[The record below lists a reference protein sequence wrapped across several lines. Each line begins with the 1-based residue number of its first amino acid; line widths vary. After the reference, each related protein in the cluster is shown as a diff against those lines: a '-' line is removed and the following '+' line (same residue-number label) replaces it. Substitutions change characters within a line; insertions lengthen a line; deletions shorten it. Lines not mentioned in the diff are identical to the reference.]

1 MDLSLWSLTHC
12 LASAICSRGVI
23 PQQAGA
29 VVCCS
34 FAIWPGKG
42 IFSNAVHRL
51 FGSRCICTTEVKDM
65 GKLPCG
71 ERSYMLSCGHGKV
84 KMSECPSEKLQLTE
98 DIVGQ
103 ADRSRARYEST
114 KRFVINV

>member
-1 MDLSLWSLTHC
+1 M
-12 LASAICSRGVI
+12 
-23 PQQAGA
+23 
-29 VVCCS
+29 VCCS

-71 ERSYMLSCGHGKV
+71 KV
-84 KMSECPSEKLQLTE
+84 IHAKLWAWQ
-98 DIVGQ
+98 GQ
-103 ADRSRARYEST
+103 
-114 KRFVINV
+114 NV